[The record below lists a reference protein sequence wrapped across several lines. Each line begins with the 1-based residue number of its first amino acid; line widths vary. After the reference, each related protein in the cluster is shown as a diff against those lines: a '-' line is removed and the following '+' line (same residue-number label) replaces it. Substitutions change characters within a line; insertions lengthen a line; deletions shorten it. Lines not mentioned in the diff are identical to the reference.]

1 MLTPTIR
8 AMQRRLERWELVHLR
23 EHAAELAERLE
34 AAEKRAAEAEE
45 RARAA
50 EASCDFWHDQA
61 VDAHYAA
68 AEESGGA
75 PGITMD
81 GTLVIVPSPTS
92 GGLHA

>member
-1 MLTPTIR
+1 MLSPTLR
-8 AMQRRLERWELVHLR
+8 NLQRRLERWELGHLR
-23 EHAAELAERLE
+23 EHAADLAERLE
-34 AAEKRAAEAEE
+34 AAEKRVAEAEE

-81 GTLVIVPSPTS
+81 GTLVVVPSPAL